1 LAVDRRYDLPDFEA
15 NWELS
20 VAVPTGMAVAD
31 PAGTFEV
38 KLWYRT
44 AIACGLFPMVLG
56 TAIFAAWL
64 FTDLDALEII
74 GLLFIYGGIV
84 LFAAGIGSLLIFVSR
99 ARKGGIAY
107 RRPTTL
113 ALAVLILNVPLCAAY
128 ISIAFAMESAHV
140 VTVVNRAGMP
150 IESLT
155 LTDPAG
161 RQFRIGT
168 VGPGQVRHACLDFS
182 GEGAVQFSLN
192 VDGEARAG
200 TLIGYL
206 ADPLGSSAT
215 LRLSAELTLQASEEF
230 RRVSLADF
238 LRYCVPGW
246 RT

>member
-1 LAVDRRYDLPDFEA
+1 MAVERRYDLADFEA
-15 NWELS
+15 IWELS

-84 LFAAGIGSLLIFVSR
+84 LFAAGIASLLIFVSR

>member
-1 LAVDRRYDLPDFEA
+1 LAVERRYDLPDFEA

-56 TAIFAAWL
+56 TAIFAVWL

-128 ISIAFAMESAHV
+128 ISIAFAMESAHI

-215 LRLSAELTLQASEEF
+215 LHLSAELTLQASEEF